1 MIQARKGNIIQDKKM
16 SPAEEMGMFIKD
28 WKKEIFTIPNLLSL
42 FRLVLI
48 PIYIAIYLSAKTAA
62 DYYLAAGILAVS
74 CLTDLI
80 DGKIARHFNMISSLG
95 KILDPL
101 ADKATQFTL
110 IICLAL
116 KYNVLWYLVG
126 LFVLKESFQLI
137 AGAIN
142 LRKGKM
148 LKGALISGKICT
160 TVLFISLIVMVMLP
174 NLSEKVVNILVIV
187 DALFML
193 VAFIEYVVAYFCM
206 DDKFQSLDEK

>member
-1 MIQARKGNIIQDKKM
+1 MVFTRRNSD
-16 SPAEEMGMFIKD
+16 MFVKN

-48 PIYIAIYLSAKTAA
+48 PIYVAIYLNARNST
-62 DYYLAAGILAVS
+62 DYYVAAGILAVS

-110 IICLAL
+110 IICLAI
-116 KYNVLWYLVG
+116 KYNFLLYLVG

-137 AGAIN
+137 AGGIN

-148 LKGALISGKICT
+148 LKGALYSGKICT
-160 TVLFISLIVMVMLP
+160 TILFISLILMVMLP
-174 NLSEKVVNILVIV
+174 NLSEKTVVLITIV
-187 DALFML
+187 DAIFML
-193 VAFIEYVVAYFCM
+193 IAFADYVVAYFFKEN
-206 DDKFQSLDEK
+206 KFKLVDIKNHNK